1 MEEIYKITVN
11 KTQMQL
17 IAEALEMHSRL
28 ICGQLGESYMP
39 PIRDM
44 LYKIYDEVSS
54 DTYQEKKN
62 KVEML
67 LNSLKR
73 ELWGL
78 EDNASYGVGY
88 NKEADLGYEM
98 YKCIL
103 HQFWKDN
110 GDGSSVSV
118 HSSLP
123 LDLTE
128 HKFIE
133 IEKL

>member
-17 IAEALEMHSRL
+17 IAEALEMHSRMT
-28 ICGQLGESYMP
+28 CGQLGESYMP
-39 PIRDM
+39 PIRDR
-44 LYKIYDEVSS
+44 LHKIYDEMGV
-54 DTYQEKKN
+54 DTYQQKCER
-62 KVEML
+62 VESL
-67 LNSLKR
+67 LNSLKK

-88 NKEADLGYEM
+88 NKTADLGYEM

-110 GDGSSVSV
+110 GGSSVSV

-128 HKFIE
+128 HEFIE